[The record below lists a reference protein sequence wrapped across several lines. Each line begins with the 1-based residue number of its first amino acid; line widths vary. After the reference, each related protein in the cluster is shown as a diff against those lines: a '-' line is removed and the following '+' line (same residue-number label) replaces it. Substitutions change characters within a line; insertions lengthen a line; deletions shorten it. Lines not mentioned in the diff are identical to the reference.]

1 MPFCPQC
8 RNENPELGAKCP
20 RCADRYYVYEEALAD
35 AEEDS
40 YIGQK
45 VADKFVI
52 VDRIS
57 EGGMGTV
64 YRALQLP
71 VEREVALKV
80 LRTEL
85 EDSTEVR
92 NRFIREA
99 RAVSKINHPNII
111 TLHDFGFDESDYPY
125 MVMEYAPGQSL
136 DKWIYE
142 RGITLER
149 IVHVARQF
157 LSALADAHDQGI
169 VHRDLKPENIVV
181 TGTGTDDD
189 FIKLLDF
196 GIARLVNEQ
205 ATEGLTREG
214 EVFGTPH
221 YMSPEQAEGETG
233 IGPEADVYAIGIMI
247 YEMLCRE
254 APFDAPKPL
263 SILFKQI
270 NEDLPELKPRAE
282 ITTPDPV
289 EDLVRRATRK
299 DPDERFANAGE
310 MLRALNQ
317 LADPESSNIIQ
328 VPTDASGV
336 GNEESETMIGTGTR
350 AVPENK
356 EQREEVGTANTLGFD
371 DSNPEPPDKILSAE
385 SDEDEEELPADADV
399 EFAGYE
405 SDRKRRI
412 ALVGGAVL
420 PRLVRLGIGGIGTVA
435 GPIPGELSRL
445 APQLLPGS
453 FRIGGAGVFLNDATI
468 RILGRGRV
476 PLCALGLCQ
485 PVEGLPGHRM
495 VFIFLQNPPEPRRG
509 RVGAPGRSKERVG
522 QLVPCDGPV
531 GLHLRTARR
540 VPGHRRHVN
549 HGLRRAL
556 LPRRLRTGRGLLR
569 GGGLLPP
576 APNRIHS
583 APVVDQWTIPP
594 RLLKLASP
602 LLDERRIAMKQKTGV
617 GALRLNG
624 VLLGAAGLPP
634 AARGLLP
641 APKLLLLPAPLLRL
655 LFLLLQSLLANLL
668 HDRLEFG
675 RRHPAEAEKG
685 VHPGHRPGA
694 LRKALE
700 PVGLSV
706 HVGRRAGKCSHLRIR
721 PRAAAS
727 RSRREI
733 RGGRVEMRGGL
744 RKVLVCVAVEG
755 RQIVVETPLNRARG
769 RILGPKH
776 GGKRVAGFLGPIRRL
791 IKTSPH
797 NRDLPLHR
805 IGVVLAPKVIQAPQ
819 RSLRHSPNALH
830 LNGPQSR
837 RKLQGVRRVVRQNA
851 FVGALRRVILLKGL
865 VHLPQQKGGTP
876 PHVVGERSLQACL
889 QGRLGLGPFALPD
902 PKFGPNQPHPR
913 RPGAGVAVPLQPGA
927 QRLGRLHIPIRRDQR
942 PGQPEARL
950 SFSLASQG
958 NDLPKF
964 LSRPHVV
971 LLIIPGAPDQQQG
984 IVDPLRVGMLPKNL
998 RALLDCLLEGG
1009 AAGGGLGLGKDREV
1023 PGAINLRTGLLDRL
1037 KPLLEGLLGV
1047 VEAVVVGREVVVL
1060 PTNEGLTATA

>member
-205 ATEGLTREG
+205 ATTGLTREG

-399 EFAGYE
+399 EIAGYE

-420 PRLVRLGIGGIGTVA
+420 LVGAALATLLLTGSDDDGAVA
-435 GPIPGELSRL
+435 VGDRDDSSDETTAASTTGAEPNRADAGSVPVGSDDTGDPSSDDVPGE
-445 APQLLPGS
+445 A
-453 FRIGGAGVFLNDATI
+453 
-468 RILGRGRV
+468 
-476 PLCALGLCQ
+476 
-485 PVEGLPGHRM
+485 
-495 VFIFLQNPPEPRRG
+495 
-509 RVGAPGRSKERVG
+509 
-522 QLVPCDGPV
+522 
-531 GLHLRTARR
+531 
-540 VPGHRRHVN
+540 
-549 HGLRRAL
+549 
-556 LPRRLRTGRGLLR
+556 
-569 GGGLLPP
+569 
-576 APNRIHS
+576 
-583 APVVDQWTIPP
+583 
-594 RLLKLASP
+594 
-602 LLDERRIAMKQKTGV
+602 
-617 GALRLNG
+617 
-624 VLLGAAGLPP
+624 
-634 AARGLLP
+634 
-641 APKLLLLPAPLLRL
+641 
-655 LFLLLQSLLANLL
+655 
-668 HDRLEFG
+668 
-675 RRHPAEAEKG
+675 
-685 VHPGHRPGA
+685 
-694 LRKALE
+694 
-700 PVGLSV
+700 
-706 HVGRRAGKCSHLRIR
+706 
-721 PRAAAS
+721 
-727 RSRREI
+727 
-733 RGGRVEMRGGL
+733 
-744 RKVLVCVAVEG
+744 
-755 RQIVVETPLNRARG
+755 
-769 RILGPKH
+769 
-776 GGKRVAGFLGPIRRL
+776 
-791 IKTSPH
+791 
-797 NRDLPLHR
+797 
-805 IGVVLAPKVIQAPQ
+805 
-819 RSLRHSPNALH
+819 
-830 LNGPQSR
+830 
-837 RKLQGVRRVVRQNA
+837 
-851 FVGALRRVILLKGL
+851 
-865 VHLPQQKGGTP
+865 
-876 PHVVGERSLQACL
+876 
-889 QGRLGLGPFALPD
+889 
-902 PKFGPNQPHPR
+902 
-913 RPGAGVAVPLQPGA
+913 
-927 QRLGRLHIPIRRDQR
+927 
-942 PGQPEARL
+942 
-950 SFSLASQG
+950 
-958 NDLPKF
+958 
-964 LSRPHVV
+964 
-971 LLIIPGAPDQQQG
+971 GAPDTATG
-984 IVDPLRVGMLPKNL
+984 PETGRDEPPLAKETNGTEPSGSTDDRT
-998 RALLDCLLEGG
+998 GG
-1009 AAGGGLGLGKDREV
+1009 APTHGGSRPSGTTEESGADEAGGSAASGGARGGSDEPSTSPGSGTEPPGSGMGKTADSDEAEDENEDEKEV
-1023 PGAINLRTGLLDRL
+1023 ETEKNQELETFGAPEENTDD
-1037 KPLLEGLLGV
+1037 EGPDQFAPP
-1047 VEAVVVGREVVVL
+1047 E
-1060 PTNEGLTATA
+1060 